1 MSELPRRLSSGV
13 NLSANWINRLLDF
26 LRSRDLHAGPGIK
39 IMRTPSGTTLSVA
52 PASQQVRSDDPPMPF
67 DCKLGPGGTGHEDET
82 HLYCYV
88 PTPYGGLVSIL
99 GGEMVVPALQDDAD
113 AIEND
118 WLDVGEISAG
128 DSVWLQVLVSSS
140 DWALCKEAAAVI
152 EYAWWHVSIG
162 SSPPSGYVLAGPL
175 AKPVLL
181 AEWTSGGLRQRNHGY
196 YRSDRQQAD
205 VAVRNGTLWSTSDP
219 RTISISNDG
228 GAMLRLHGFRSPT
241 TIQNPY
247 SDGGTPP
254 SSANDILVLVRVL
267 SSDGKTAELKYLP
280 LAALA
285 AAEDGEGG
293 GYSPPSELDDVISD
307 YHDRVDLPCPTD
319 HDLKTPL
326 VYFWN
331 PCDLTDAQG
340 NVLQSAG
347 WQQGQFWPTGGN
359 ASQCKGASIGDSNG
373 NVVINQDTR
382 TLTGGTWNFA
392 AGFSV
397 QNVPFVRKN
406 LSVDGSVR
414 VDVLATTAP
423 SGTIPSLASH
433 EALTNLAAR
442 VSAAETSLSGLET
455 LLSQI

>member
-1 MSELPRRLSSGV
+1 
-13 NLSANWINRLLDF
+13 
-26 LRSRDLHAGPGIK
+26 
-39 IMRTPSGTTLSVA
+39 
-52 PASQQVRSDDPPMPF
+52 MPF
-67 DCKLGPGGTGHEDET
+67 DCWLGVAGEGENATTHLFCHVPQSAGWICQGCNGAVQPNVTALAGQSLSGDRLDCGEIGAGDSAWLFFTVSASNYAKYGHATPLYELPQAHVGIVAQGHSVPVPSGRTDAYVLFPHVRIATLDSSVGLRQAFHGIYTDEAAFGDDGLTGSGWGGTGGVRS
-82 HLYCYV
+82 LS
-88 PTPYGGLVSIL
+88 VSN
-99 GGEMVVPALQDDAD
+99 GDYNGNPGV
-113 AIEND
+113 
-118 WLDVGEISAG
+118 IS
-128 DSVWLQVLVSSS
+128 
-140 DWALCKEAAAVI
+140 
-152 EYAWWHVSIG
+152 
-162 SSPPSGYVLAGPL
+162 
-175 AKPVLL
+175 
-181 AEWTSGGLRQRNHGY
+181 
-196 YRSDRQQAD
+196 
-205 VAVRNGTLWSTSDP
+205 
-219 RTISISNDG
+219 
-228 GAMLRLHGFRSPT
+228 LHGFRSPT
-241 TIQNPY
+241 TIPNPY
-247 SDGGTPP
+247 ASGGTAP
-254 SSANDILVLVRVL
+254 SSDTDILLLVRVL
-267 SSDGKTAELKYLP
+267 SSDGKTAELKYMP

-285 AAEDGEGG
+285 PSDIEIPEP
-293 GYSPPSELDDVISD
+293 YEPPDELDDIVSD
-307 YHDRVDLPCPTD
+307 YNDRVDLPCPTD

-340 NVLQSAG
+340 NVLQPAG